1 MFETKIAE
9 LRKSKGISQEQLAEL
24 LNTSRQAVSKWERG
38 ESYPDIDRLKDLAV
52 FFGVS
57 IDYLLGYDV
66 EAASVK
72 NFMERTKECLRKRK
86 PEIGLDEV
94 KLVVSRNP
102 NSFAL
107 GFNAVEY
114 LFYYCSI
121 TKDLS
126 ALDLALSYC
135 ERAVALYQPGNAEG
149 VSINDIKR
157 AIVIAYVLK
166 GDYALAAKYIKEN
179 NVTGVEDLLADC
191 EFELGHYE
199 ESSSIVS
206 GAFLSAISKIV
217 NGNRTQIRVLL
228 KTNKIAEAY
237 DLANWCID
245 FIKSIG
251 KREDLFLDVI
261 YFFIFAKA
269 ICEKHWKKDTSESI
283 AFLKENYAKVA
294 VSEDDSEGIKF
305 YYDKRV
311 FFIGSMKDV
320 KELLREE
327 ALAFL
332 AGTEIYEA
340 GLAVYHEL
348 FGGE

>member
-94 KLVVSRNP
+94 KLIVSRNP
-102 NSFAL
+102 NNFAL

-157 AIVIAYVLK
+157 AIAIAYVLK
-166 GDYALAAKYIKEN
+166 GEYALAAKSSRRTTSRESRISSRIAN
-179 NVTGVEDLLADC
+179 
-191 EFELGHYE
+191 
-199 ESSSIVS
+199 SSSVI
-206 GAFLSAISKIV
+206 
-217 NGNRTQIRVLL
+217 T
-228 KTNKIAEAY
+228 
-237 DLANWCID
+237 
-245 FIKSIG
+245 
-251 KREDLFLDVI
+251 KR
-261 YFFIFAKA
+261 APA
-269 ICEKHWKKDTSESI
+269 SSP
-283 AFLKENYAKVA
+283 AP
-294 VSEDDSEGIKF
+294 S
-305 YYDKRV
+305 
-311 FFIGSMKDV
+311 
-320 KELLREE
+320 
-327 ALAFL
+327 
-332 AGTEIYEA
+332 
-340 GLAVYHEL
+340 
-348 FGGE
+348 